1 MLLTINMLSKLNCH
15 RVGFPATIRGVYLEV
30 KIITQRTDQSIIIDQ
45 SIIDESRV
53 RSHICTINQWLLWN
67 HVHDLLWQPRVT
79 RSLVYRSHWYEFWYE
94 SKKDSITILLCFL
107 KCEVFQIICV
117 IVFRTSCF
125 STKVN
130 PPCKISDVMIIISF
144 LRIPHMHVSHLSVC
158 RPYHEQFDT
167 WLPSYNDQSS
177 YMISLNITCHIANS
191 VGWLEVSSWLFFFVH
206 LFVWFFELY
215 LVTHVFFQCIFRSF
229 LLSSYCLD
237 AYGSQPW
244 PFHDKS
250 AGKLFTTWR
259 NTIRKLFL
267 SST

>member
-1 MLLTINMLSKLNCH
+1 MSFDMKVRRIPLQFSFAFSSVKSFKSYASLCLGHRALAPKL
-15 RVGFPATIRGVYLEV
+15 
-30 KIITQRTDQSIIIDQ
+30 
-45 SIIDESRV
+45 
-53 RSHICTINQWLLWN
+53 
-67 HVHDLLWQPRVT
+67 
-79 RSLVYRSHWYEFWYE
+79 
-94 SKKDSITILLCFL
+94 ILLAR
-107 KCEVFQIICV
+107 I
-117 IVFRTSCF
+117 
-125 STKVN
+125 
-130 PPCKISDVMIIISF
+130 IIISF
-144 LRIPHMHVSHLSVC
+144 LRTPHMHVSHLSVC

-215 LVTHVFFQCIFRSF
+215 LVTHVFFQWIVRSF

-237 AYGSQPW
+237 AYGSQLW

-259 NTIRKLFL
+259 KTIRKLFL